1 MLANNSAQRR
11 AMPNAEVHMLLFLHK
26 FFNKFVVADKTVPL
40 YFRTVHARYTLHA
53 NVKLGLASF
62 RSLTI
67 IKICPR
73 TILKQIFIGNRA

>member
-53 NVKLGLASF
+53 S
-62 RSLTI
+62 
-67 IKICPR
+67 
-73 TILKQIFIGNRA
+73 